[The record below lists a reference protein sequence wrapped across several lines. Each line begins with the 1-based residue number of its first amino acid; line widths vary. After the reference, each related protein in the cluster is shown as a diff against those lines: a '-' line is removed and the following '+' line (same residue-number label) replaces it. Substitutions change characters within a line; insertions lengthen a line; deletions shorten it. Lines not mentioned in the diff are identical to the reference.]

1 MTFIFLQ
8 NATGNKMISFNE
20 IIGGADSSVRV
31 TEDGLLYAVDLVMVI
46 TAKNKNDSA
55 RVIKDLTNDIFQQV
69 MYYLLI
75 APIKKYFLLIALIKK
90 YFLLIAYI

>member
-46 TAKNKNDSA
+46 TGSSRDDAGQA
-55 RVIKDLTNDIFQQV
+55 IRRLPADIFSQV
-69 MYYLLI
+69 FFPSNPDQTDNLSVWLSV
-75 APIKKYFLLIALIKK
+75 
-90 YFLLIAYI
+90 

>member
-1 MTFIFLQ
+1 
-8 NATGNKMISFNE
+8 MISFNE

-46 TAKNKNDSA
+46 TAKNQRDSA

-69 MYYLLI
+69 MCIFGFPVDINDLFLVLLPEKI
-75 APIKKYFLLIALIKK
+75 HS
-90 YFLLIAYI
+90 